1 LIENSCADSSYR
13 WVTALDFSLVD
24 SFTLLSGSED
34 QTVMVWDIEAEEMG
48 MKEPMKLMQF
58 VSKFVADSFDG
69 GYFISIFSTE
79 INTLQVLISYEN
91 KSVLLK

>member
-1 LIENSCADSSYR
+1 LIENSCADSSHR

-58 VSKFVADSFDG
+58 VSTFVPDSFDG